1 MSLISSSFY
10 FCSCLVISTP
20 NIPLLSA
27 GEEVSVVLIL
37 LTLRMESK
45 SLLFLIFF
53 VNLLDFNSA
62 EYSKF

>member
-10 FCSCLVISTP
+10 FCSYLVISTP
-20 NIPLLSA
+20 SIPLLSA